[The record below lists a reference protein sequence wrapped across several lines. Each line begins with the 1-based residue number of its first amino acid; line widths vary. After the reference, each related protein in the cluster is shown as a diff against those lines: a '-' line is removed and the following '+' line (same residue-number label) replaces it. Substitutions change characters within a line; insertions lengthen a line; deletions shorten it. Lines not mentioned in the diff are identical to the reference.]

1 MSGTSRQVEKSRQD
15 ASFMPHK
22 DPLLDVKIA
31 LCDVPYSIG
40 GILYFRLNMAEM
52 TAAPNDDYYKRQLFR
67 RHGYSS

>member
-31 LCDVPYSIG
+31 LCSIG